1 VHPPKIRGRLTAFS
15 RFAHIR
21 SVASGS
27 VPLTFP
33 SHQAVVLPL
42 KLWRPRWF
50 DGVALCAGAAA
61 PDVSYGFDGFG
72 ITIRSHEPVAV
83 VWWGLPVALVLAWL
97 LRFAAPTVAAHL
109 PDAGGL
115 HLRDYAA
122 LRRNPH
128 PWWITVTSALVGAAS
143 HLVADLLEL
152 NGGKYTELTMSLA
165 LIVAA
170 YAAARRIGRDR
181 LLIRWNGPPVDR
193 PRRMVTYWGTAV
205 VVTAAVLVTVPLLP
219 GAPIR
224 AVWGVRVI
232 EAVALGQLAA
242 AAAVSLSR
250 SWKFSARK
258 RALSFQDRGKGGR
271 GGLGQGLRPT
281 PPNAS
286 MSSGVSTASSGR
298 HRGHGT
304 TPGSTSSSPVK

>member
-1 VHPPKIRGRLTAFS
+1 
-15 RFAHIR
+15 
-21 SVASGS
+21 

-61 PDVSYGFDGFG
+61 PDVSYGLDGFG
-72 ITIRSHEPVAV
+72 ITIRSHEPIAV
-83 VWWGLPVALVLAWL
+83 VWWGLPVALLLAWL
-97 LRFAAPTVAAHL
+97 LRLAAPTVAAHL

-143 HLVADLLEL
+143 HLLADVLEL
-152 NGGKYTELTMSLA
+152 TGGRYTELTMSLA

-181 LLIRWNGPPVDR
+181 LLIRWNGTPAYR

-205 VVTAAVLVTVPLLP
+205 VVTAALLMTVPLLP

-232 EAVALGQLAA
+232 EAVALGQF
-242 AAAVSLSR
+242 AAVASSWILVSSR
-250 SWKFSARK
+250 R
-258 RALSFQDRGKGGR
+258 RGAYSR
-271 GGLGQGLRPT
+271 PRSRGQGLRAT
-281 PPNAS
+281 PPKAS
-286 MSSGVSTASSGR
+286 MSSGVSTLSSGR
-298 HRGHGT
+298 QRGHDT
-304 TPGSTSSSPVK
+304 TPGSTSSSPAK